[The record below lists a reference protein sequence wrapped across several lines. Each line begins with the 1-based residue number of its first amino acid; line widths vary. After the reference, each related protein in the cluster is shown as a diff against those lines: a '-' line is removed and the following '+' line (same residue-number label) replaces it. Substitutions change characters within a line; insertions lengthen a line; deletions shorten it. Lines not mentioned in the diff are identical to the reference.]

1 MGLLDKLFGTTDAV
15 KDLIEAGANTVDRFV
30 LTKQEKLDYEKLKN
44 EQDYRL
50 KTFEAENFQK
60 ELDRQLEYYKTDA
73 VDRADARDLQ
83 VKALSQDDLF
93 SKRFIYYFAIFITTL
108 QMIYAFGVTFFE
120 VPEKNIRN
128 ADTLLGIMVGSG
140 LTAIITFFYG
150 SSLGSSIKNETI
162 KKLS

>member
-1 MGLLDKLFGTTDAV
+1 MGLLDKLFGTTDAI
-15 KDLIEAGANTVDRFV
+15 KGLIEAGANTVDRFV

-50 KTFEAENFQK
+50 KTYEAENFQK
-60 ELDRQLEYYKTDA
+60 ELDRHLEYYKTDA
-73 VDRADARDLQ
+73 ADRADAREMQ
-83 VKALSQDDLF
+83 SEALNQNDVF
-93 SKRFIYYFAIFITTL
+93 SKRFIYYFAIFITFL
-108 QMIYAFGVTFFE
+108 QIAYAFGVTFFE
-120 VPEKNIRN
+120 IPKENMRN
-128 ADTLLGIMVGSG
+128 ADTLLGVMVGGG